1 MKSSKDVGKWI
12 NNLLIQEL
20 WKTFSKVDLNLV
32 QKGFKFVFSFSR
44 VGIRNL
50 ISKVFHQ
57 RIRVDLKRVLKFK
70 RFKKSC

>member
-1 MKSSKDVGKWI
+1 MKSSKDVGKQI
-12 NNLLIQEL
+12 NNLFDSKTLKNFFKSCVEL
-20 WKTFSKVDLNLV
+20 SS
-32 QKGFKFVFSFSR
+32 KGFKFVFSFSR